1 MGLFADI
8 VYKLQKKYPRIR
20 CNIYSGNVSDVCE
33 KLDKGLLDFAIVLNY
48 VDLTKYD
55 YLPMAA
61 EDTWGV
67 VMKKDDPLA
76 HRKRLRIS
84 DLKNLPLICSRQ
96 WIDQELPDWF
106 GYNLSDINI
115 VATYNLPY
123 NGAIM
128 TKSGIGYAIMLDKL
142 VHTGEDSSITFR
154 PLTDVPKTE
163 MFVIWRKN
171 QTFTPIASLL
181 LKEMKNNF

>member
-1 MGLFADI
+1 M
-8 VYKLQKKYPRIR
+8 
-20 CNIYSGNVSDVCE
+20 
-33 KLDKGLLDFAIVLNY
+33 LDFAIVLNY
-48 VDLTKYD
+48 VDLSKYD

-61 EDTWGV
+61 EDSWGV
-67 VMKKDDPLA
+67 VMRKDDLLA
-76 HRKRLRIS
+76 KRKRLGIS

-123 NGAIM
+123 NGAVM
-128 TKSGIGYAIMLDKL
+128 AKASIGYAIMLDKL
-142 VHTGEDSSITFR
+142 VHTGEDSRITFR
-154 PLTDVPKTE
+154 PLTDVPKAK

-171 QTFTPIASLL
+171 QTFSSIAKLF